1 MSAASITVTDLR
13 LHVVTEKREIE
24 AARPT
29 AAIERELRT
38 SEGMF
43 SISLADRLPV
53 LHHPP
58 IRA

>member
-29 AAIERELRT
+29 AAIERESRK
-38 SEGMF
+38 SEDVF
-43 SISLADRLPV
+43 NQPR
-53 LHHPP
+53 
-58 IRA
+58 